1 MRPVAKIGL
10 HNIQEEKY
18 LRLDM
23 KPFFKKNSSF
33 VTYKAWKVAH
43 FRLEKERLG
52 QKVALFFFI
61 GPSWR
66 TQRALSSSVAPA
78 QKYSGELS
86 VSWASE

>member
-1 MRPVAKIGL
+1 M
-10 HNIQEEKY
+10 
-18 LRLDM
+18 
-23 KPFFKKNSSF
+23 
-33 VTYKAWKVAH
+33 AH

-66 TQRALSSSVAPA
+66 TQQALSSSVAPA